1 MIETIKEWLVSVICA
16 AMLVSVAENTAP
28 PGELKKTVS
37 LLGGLILLAVLVRPL
52 NALDPGRI
60 LPETGAYSRSV
71 EQLKE
76 ELETDRGDT
85 LQTLIEQRTAAYIS
99 DKAAE
104 LGLECRVEVECRTG
118 EDGIPWPFGV
128 TVFGVTS
135 RELQSWI
142 HRELDIPEERQVY
155 HGTET

>member
-1 MIETIKEWLVSVICA
+1 MIEAVKEWLVSVICA

-60 LPETGAYSRSV
+60 LPETGSYSRSV

-76 ELETDRGDT
+76 ELETQRRDT

-118 EDGIPWPFGV
+118 EDGIPRPFGV

-155 HGTET
+155 HGTER